1 MCVQANRS
9 PTRDTR
15 PVISTSET
23 AAPSSRATKRAR
35 RRPTLSGARPVAG
48 YTIVPRLEIISSL
61 STSPARRSRIAP
73 TASAG
78 SHVSRKRSTPTVVRG
93 TAALTAAPYDQWG
106 RCVALPDGRSAPL
119 RGGERGR
126 PAHDRRGRPLPRDV
140 GAGRRRGR
148 DPGTPCRGRAQARDD
163 LEPRHDGV
171 PGHRAVSYTHL

>member
-73 TASAG
+73 AASAG

-106 RCVALPDGRSAPL
+106 RDVAVPDGRSDPL
-119 RGGERGR
+119 RGGT
-126 PAHDRRGRPLPRDV
+126 V
-140 GAGRRRGR
+140 
-148 DPGTPCRGRAQARDD
+148 
-163 LEPRHDGV
+163 DGW
-171 PGHRAVSYTHL
+171 PVSYTHLRAHETRHDLVCRLLLEEKN